1 MEIEDL
7 MNKMLK
13 FFNFVEVQGSDKPVI
28 VYVPKI
34 IKTIRY
40 YSNYFTVD
48 DGKEIKVIYE
58 DTKEDKNGRKVRKSS
73 KNNKKENRK
82 TKTKKTST
90 HKK

>member
-1 MEIEDL
+1 M
-7 MNKMLK
+7 
-13 FFNFVEVQGSDKPVI
+13 NFVEVQGSDKPVV

-58 DTKEDKNGRKVRKSS
+58 DTKEDKNGRKVRKTSRD
-73 KNNKKENRK
+73 NKRKERT
-82 TKTKKTST
+82 TKKKKTSM